1 LALTKTEGRRTKD
14 QKQES
19 NMLNNLRYA
28 IRILVKQPS
37 YSLIAILTLGLG
49 IGASTAIF
57 AVVNGVLL
65 RPLPFKES
73 KQLVMVWLRGA
84 EAAGG
89 DRTPLPVSDLND
101 WRAQSR
107 SFDSIS
113 AYQYGFF
120 NYLSGSDPEQVR
132 GASVTSNLLSTL
144 GVGVQLGRDLMPADE
159 VVGAARVALLSDS
172 FWRTHF
178 NSDPTV
184 IGRTINLNGN
194 VTTIVGVL
202 PPHLN
207 FPDKNTS
214 FWRAIQ
220 LEQPT
225 RRGPYFLTGVA
236 RLRQGVDIQ
245 QATIETRSAHSTFG
259 GGNFH
264 FNILSINDFIVGN
277 VRAAL
282 LALLVAV
289 TLVLLIAAVNVA
301 NLTLVRGASRINEM
315 TIRKAL
321 GASQLDILR
330 QLLTEGLVLALL
342 GSVVGIVLAFWGVS
356 LIERFGPENLPRM
369 DAIRLDPLVLLWTAA
384 MSIFAG
390 VVFGLM
396 PAVQFSRLRINLVLG
411 ASGTRTTDTRG
422 KKLWSNTFVVT
433 EMALA
438 VILVV
443 GGGLLVR
450 SFWRLQHVNVGID
463 ADKLLTMQIQL
474 RGQRYED
481 EHNAHELYSRLLER
495 VQALPGVRAAGI
507 STSLPPDL
515 TDYSSNF
522 TIEGNPPPAKDEP
535 RIAYF
540 IGVSSDYFK
549 ALNIQLHGGRFI
561 DTNDIAGRPNVVL
574 INETL
579 RRTFF
584 GPINPISKRLNLST
598 EKEPQWYEIVGVVAD
613 VKYNGL
619 AEDVQPAIYLSTAQV
634 PTWRAALIVK
644 TDLSDPL
651 SLTSAIRREV
661 QQLDPQ
667 LPIAEIATMDQKL
680 SAAMS
685 QPRFRT
691 SLVALFALNAL
702 LLACVGIYGVISYS
716 VAQRTHEIGIRM
728 ALGAQKQNV
737 LYMIIKQGLTLTII
751 GVGLGVTASYFLTR
765 LMSSLLFG
773 VAPTDLVTFVFGACL
788 LVATALLGTYLP
800 ARRATRV
807 DPLVALRYE

>member
-1 LALTKTEGRRTKD
+1 
-14 QKQES
+14 
-19 NMLNNLRYA
+19 MLNHLRYA
-28 IRILVKQPS
+28 IRMLLKQPS
-37 YSLIAILTLGLG
+37 YSLIATITLGLG

-65 RPLPFKES
+65 RPLPFKDS
-73 KQLVMVWLRGA
+73 QNLVLVWNNGA

-89 DRTPLPVSDLND
+89 DRTPLAVSDLND

-113 AYQYGFF
+113 AYQYGSF
-120 NYLSGSDPEQVR
+120 NYLSGSDPEQIR
-132 GASVTSNLLSTL
+132 GVSVTSNLLSTL

-159 VVGAARVALLSDS
+159 MVGAPRVALLSDS
-172 FWRTHF
+172 FWRSHF
-178 NSDPTV
+178 NSDRNV

-194 VTTIVGVL
+194 ATTIVGVL
-202 PPHLN
+202 PPRLN
-207 FPDKNTS
+207 FPDKDTAL
-214 FWRAIQ
+214 WRAIQ

-236 RLRQGVDIQ
+236 RLRQGIDVQ
-245 QATIETRSAHSTFG
+245 RARVETQSARSTFD
-259 GGNFH
+259 GGNFS
-264 FNILSINDFIVGN
+264 FNIVPINDFIVGN

-321 GASQLDILR
+321 GASRLDILR
-330 QLLTEGLVLALL
+330 QLLTEGVVLALL
-342 GSVVGIVLAFWGVS
+342 GGIVGIVLAFWGVS
-356 LIERFGPENLPRM
+356 LIQRFAPENLPRL
-369 DAIRLDPLVLLWTAA
+369 DAIRLDPLVMLWTCA
-384 MSIFAG
+384 MSILAG

-396 PAVQFSRLRINLVLG
+396 PAVQFSGLKISPVLS
-411 ASGTRTTDTRG
+411 ASGTRTTETKG

-450 SFWRLQHVNVGID
+450 SLWRLQHVNVGID
-463 ADKLLTMQIQL
+463 TDKLLTMQIQL
-474 RGQRYED
+474 RGQRYQD
-481 EHNAHELYSRLLER
+481 EHNAQEFYSRLLER
-495 VQALPGVRAAGI
+495 VQALPGIRSAAL
-507 STSLPPDL
+507 STSLPPDI
-515 TDYSSNF
+515 TDYSSDF
-522 TIEGNPPPAKDEP
+522 TIEGNPPSAKDEP

-540 IGVSSDYFK
+540 IGVSPDYFK
-549 ALNIQLHGGRFI
+549 CFNIQLRGGRFI
-561 DTNDIAGRPNVVL
+561 DRNDVAGRPNVIL

-584 GPINPISKRLNLST
+584 GPTNPINKRLNLGS
-598 EKEPQWYEIVGVVAD
+598 EKDPQWNEIVGVVGD

-619 AEDVQPAIYLSTAQV
+619 SEDVQPAIYLSTAQV

-651 SLTSAIRREV
+651 SLSSAIRRELRE
-661 QQLDPQ
+661 LDPQ
-667 LPIAEIATMDQKL
+667 LPLAEIATMDQKM

-691 SLVALFALNAL
+691 SLVALFAVTAL
-702 LLACVGIYGVISYS
+702 LLACIGIYGVISYS
-716 VAQRTHEIGIRM
+716 VTQRTHEIGIRM

-737 LYMIIKQGLTLTII
+737 LYMIIKQGAMLTAI
-751 GVGLGVTASYFLTR
+751 GIAAGVTASYFLTR
-765 LMSSLLFG
+765 LMASLLFG
-773 VAPTDLVTFVFGACL
+773 VEPTDLPSFVFSAAL
-788 LVATALLGTYLP
+788 LAAMALLGTYLP
-800 ARRATRV
+800 ARRATKI
-807 DPLVALRYE
+807 DPLIALRYQ

>member
-1 LALTKTEGRRTKD
+1 
-14 QKQES
+14 
-19 NMLNNLRYA
+19 MLNDLRYA
-28 IRILVKQPS
+28 IRILLKQPS

-73 KQLVMVWLRGA
+73 KQLVMVWLKGA

-113 AYQYGFF
+113 AYQYGSF
-120 NYLSGSDPEQVR
+120 NYLSGTEPEQIR
-132 GASVTSNLLSTL
+132 GVSVTSNLLTTL
-144 GVGVQLGRDLMPADE
+144 GVGVQLGRDLTPADE
-159 VVGAARVALLSDS
+159 TVGAPGVALLSDS
-172 FWRTHF
+172 FWRSHF
-178 NSDPTV
+178 NSDRNV
-184 IGRTINLNGN
+184 IGRTIDLNGN
-194 VTTIVGVL
+194 ATTIVGVL
-202 PPHLN
+202 PPRLN

-214 FWRAIQ
+214 VWRALQ

-236 RLRQGVDIQ
+236 RLRHGVDVQ
-245 QATIETRSAHSTFG
+245 QATVETHSAHSTFD

-282 LALLVAV
+282 LALLIAV

-342 GSVVGIVLAFWGVS
+342 GSVVGIGLAFWGVS
-356 LIERFGPENLPRM
+356 LIERFAPENLPRL
-369 DAIRLDPLVLLWTAA
+369 DAIRVDPLVLLWTSA
-384 MSIFAG
+384 MTIFAG

-396 PAVQFSRLRINLVLG
+396 PAVQFSRLRINLVHS
-411 ASGTRTTDTRG
+411 ASGTRTTETRG

-450 SFWRLQHVNVGID
+450 SLWRLQHVNVGID
-463 ADKLLTMQIQL
+463 TDKLLTMQIQL
-474 RGQRYED
+474 RGQHYRD

-495 VQALPGVRAAGI
+495 VQALPGVRAAAI
-507 STSLPPDL
+507 STSLPPDI

-522 TIEGNPPPAKDEP
+522 TIEGNPPPAKGEP
-535 RIAYF
+535 MIAYF
-540 IGVSSDYFK
+540 IGVSADYFK
-549 ALNIQLHGGRFI
+549 AFNIQLHSGRFI

-574 INETL
+574 INDTL

-584 GPINPISKRLNLST
+584 GSINPIGKRLNLST
-598 EKEPQWYEIVGVVAD
+598 EKDPQWYEIVGAVAD

-619 AEDVQPAIYLSTAQV
+619 SEEVQPAIYLSTAQV

-644 TDLSDPL
+644 TDLSEPL
-651 SLTSAIRREV
+651 SLTSAIRREL

-691 SLVALFALNAL
+691 SLVALFALTAL
-702 LLACVGIYGVISYS
+702 LLACIGIYGVISYS

-737 LYMIIKQGLTLTII
+737 MYMIIKQGVLLTTI
-751 GVGLGVTASYFLTR
+751 GVALGIAASYFLTR

-773 VAPTDLVTFVFGACL
+773 VATNDLVTFVFGAGL

-800 ARRATRV
+800 ARRATKV

>member
-1 LALTKTEGRRTKD
+1 
-14 QKQES
+14 
-19 NMLNNLRYA
+19 MLNDLRYA
-28 IRILVKQPS
+28 IRILLKQPS

-73 KQLVMVWLRGA
+73 KQLVMVWLKGA

-113 AYQYGFF
+113 AYQYGSF
-120 NYLSGSDPEQVR
+120 NYLSGTEPEQIR
-132 GASVTSNLLSTL
+132 GVSVTSNLLTTL

-159 VVGAARVALLSDS
+159 TVGAPGVALLSDS
-172 FWRTHF
+172 FWRSHF
-178 NSDPTV
+178 NSDRNV
-184 IGRTINLNGN
+184 IGRTIDLNGN
-194 VTTIVGVL
+194 ATTIVGVL
-202 PPHLN
+202 PPRLN

-214 FWRAIQ
+214 VWRALQ

-236 RLRQGVDIQ
+236 RLRHGVDVQ
-245 QATIETRSAHSTFG
+245 QATVETHSAHSTFD

-282 LALLVAV
+282 LALLIAV
-289 TLVLLIAAVNVA
+289 SLVLLIAAVNVA

-342 GSVVGIVLAFWGVS
+342 GSVVGIGLAFWGVS
-356 LIERFGPENLPRM
+356 LIERFAPENLPRL
-369 DAIRLDPLVLLWTAA
+369 DAIRVDPLVLLWTSA
-384 MSIFAG
+384 MTIFAG

-396 PAVQFSRLRINLVLG
+396 PAVQFSRLRINLVHS
-411 ASGTRTTDTRG
+411 ASGTRTTETRG

-450 SFWRLQHVNVGID
+450 SLWRLQHVNVGID
-463 ADKLLTMQIQL
+463 TDKVLTMQIQL
-474 RGQRYED
+474 RGQHYRD

-495 VQALPGVRAAGI
+495 VQALPGVRAAAI
-507 STSLPPDL
+507 STSLPPDI

-522 TIEGNPPPAKDEP
+522 TIEGNPPPAKGEP
-535 RIAYF
+535 MIAYF
-540 IGVSSDYFK
+540 IGVSPDYFK
-549 ALNIQLHGGRFI
+549 AFNIQLHGGRFI
-561 DTNDIAGRPNVVL
+561 DTNDIAGRPNAVL
-574 INETL
+574 INDTL

-584 GPINPISKRLNLST
+584 GSINPIGKRLNLST
-598 EKEPQWYEIVGVVAD
+598 EKDPQWYEIVGAVAD

-619 AEDVQPAIYLSTAQV
+619 SEEVQPAIYLSTAQV

-644 TDLSDPL
+644 TDLSEPL
-651 SLTSAIRREV
+651 SLTSAIRREL

-691 SLVALFALNAL
+691 SLVALFALTAL
-702 LLACVGIYGVISYS
+702 LLACIGIYGVISYS

-737 LYMIIKQGLTLTII
+737 MYMIIKQGVLLTTI
-751 GVGLGVTASYFLTR
+751 GVALGIAASYFLTR

-773 VAPTDLVTFVFGACL
+773 VAPNDLVTFVFGAGL

-800 ARRATRV
+800 ARRATKV

>member
-1 LALTKTEGRRTKD
+1 
-14 QKQES
+14 
-19 NMLNNLRYA
+19 MLNNLRYA
-28 IRILVKQPS
+28 IRILLKQPS

-73 KQLVMVWLRGA
+73 RQVVMVWLKGA

-89 DRTPLPVSDLND
+89 DRTPLAVSDLND

-113 AYQYGFF
+113 AYQYGSF
-120 NYLSGSDPEQVR
+120 NYLGGSDPEQIR
-132 GASVTSNLLSTL
+132 GVSVTSNLLSTL
-144 GVGVQLGRDLMPADE
+144 GVGVQLGRDLMPADGM
-159 VVGAARVALLSDS
+159 VGAPRVGLLSDS
-172 FWRTHF
+172 FWRSHF
-178 NSDPTV
+178 NSDRNV
-184 IGRTINLNGN
+184 IGRTINLNGDI
-194 VTTIVGVL
+194 TTVVGVL
-202 PPHLN
+202 PPRLN
-207 FPDKNTS
+207 FPDKDIS
-214 FWRAIQ
+214 LWRAIQ
-220 LEQPT
+220 LDQPT

-236 RLRQGVDIQ
+236 RLRQGVDVRGATVETQ
-245 QATIETRSAHSTFG
+245 QAHSTFD
-259 GGNFH
+259 GGNFQ
-264 FNILSINDFIVGN
+264 FNIVSINDFIVGN

-321 GASQLDILR
+321 GASKLDILR

-342 GSVVGIVLAFWGVS
+342 GSVVGIGLAFWGVS
-356 LIERFGPENLPRM
+356 LIQRLAPENLPRM
-369 DAIRLDPLVLLWTAA
+369 DAIKLDPLVLLWTSA

-390 VVFGLM
+390 VVFGLI
-396 PAVQFSRLRINLVLG
+396 PAVQFSRLRTNLVLS
-411 ASGTRTTDTRG
+411 ASGTRTTETRG

-450 SFWRLQHVNVGID
+450 SLWRLQHVNVGID
-463 ADKLLTMQIQL
+463 TDKLLTMQIQL
-474 RGQRYED
+474 RGQQYLD
-481 EHNAHELYSRLLER
+481 EHHAREFYSRLLER
-495 VQALPGVRAAGI
+495 VQALSGVRAAAF

-515 TDYSSNF
+515 TDYSSDF
-522 TIEGNPPPAKDEP
+522 TIEGNPPSAKDEP

-540 IGVSSDYFK
+540 IGVSPDYFK
-549 ALNIQLHGGRFI
+549 VFNIQLHGGRSI
-561 DTNDIAGRPNVVL
+561 DKNDIAGRPNVVL
-574 INETL
+574 INDTL

-584 GPINPISKRLNLST
+584 GPINPIGKRLNLGS
-598 EKEPQWYEIVGVVAD
+598 EKDPQWYEIVGVAAD

-619 AEDVQPAIYLSTAQV
+619 SEDVQPAIYLSTAQV

-651 SLTSAIRREV
+651 SLTSAIRREL

-667 LPIAEIATMDQKL
+667 LPIAEIATMDQKMA
-680 SAAMS
+680 AAMS

-691 SLVALFALNAL
+691 SLVALFALAAL
-702 LLACVGIYGVISYS
+702 LLACIGIYGVISYS
-716 VAQRTHEIGIRM
+716 VTQRTHEIGIRM

-737 LYMIIKQGLTLTII
+737 LYMIIRQGVLLTII
-751 GVGLGVTASYFLTR
+751 GVALGIAASYFLTR

-773 VAPTDLVTFVFGACL
+773 VAPTDLVTFVFGAGL

-800 ARRATRV
+800 ARRATKV

>member
-1 LALTKTEGRRTKD
+1 
-14 QKQES
+14 
-19 NMLNNLRYA
+19 MLNHLRYA
-28 IRILVKQPS
+28 IRMLLKQPS
-37 YSLIAILTLGLG
+37 YSLIATITLGLG

-65 RPLPFKES
+65 RPLPFKDS
-73 KQLVMVWLRGA
+73 QNLVLVWNNGA

-89 DRTPLPVSDLND
+89 DRTPLAVSDLND

-113 AYQYGFF
+113 AYQFGSF
-120 NYLSGSDPEQVR
+120 NYLSGSDPEQIR
-132 GASVTSNLLSTL
+132 GVSVTSNLLSTL

-159 VVGAARVALLSDS
+159 MVGAPRVALLSDS
-172 FWRTHF
+172 FWRSHF
-178 NSDPTV
+178 NSDRNV

-194 VTTIVGVL
+194 ATTIVGVL
-202 PPHLN
+202 PPRLN
-207 FPDKNTS
+207 FPDKDTAL
-214 FWRAIQ
+214 WRAIQ

-236 RLRQGVDIQ
+236 RLRQGIDVQ
-245 QATIETRSAHSTFG
+245 RARVETQSARSTFD
-259 GGNFH
+259 GGNFS
-264 FNILSINDFIVGN
+264 FNIVPINDFIVGN

-321 GASQLDILR
+321 GASRLDILR
-330 QLLTEGLVLALL
+330 QLLTEGVVLALL
-342 GSVVGIVLAFWGVS
+342 GGIVGIVLAFWGVS
-356 LIERFGPENLPRM
+356 LIQRFAPENLPRL
-369 DAIRLDPLVLLWTAA
+369 DAIRLDPLVMLWTCA
-384 MSIFAG
+384 MSILAG

-396 PAVQFSRLRINLVLG
+396 PAVQFSGLKISPVLS
-411 ASGTRTTDTRG
+411 ASGTRTTETKG

-450 SFWRLQHVNVGID
+450 SLWRLQHVNVGID
-463 ADKLLTMQIQL
+463 TDKLLTMQIQL
-474 RGQRYED
+474 RGQRYQD
-481 EHNAHELYSRLLER
+481 EHNAQEFYSRLLER
-495 VQALPGVRAAGI
+495 VQALPGIRSAAL
-507 STSLPPDL
+507 STSLPPDI
-515 TDYSSNF
+515 TDYSSDF
-522 TIEGNPPPAKDEP
+522 TIEGNPPSAKDEP

-540 IGVSSDYFK
+540 IGVSPDYFK
-549 ALNIQLHGGRFI
+549 CFTIQLRGGRFI
-561 DTNDIAGRPNVVL
+561 DRNDVAGRPNVIL

-584 GPINPISKRLNLST
+584 GPTNPINKRLNLGT
-598 EKEPQWYEIVGVVAD
+598 EKDPQWNEIVGVVGD

-619 AEDVQPAIYLSTAQV
+619 SEDVQPAIYLSTAQV

-651 SLTSAIRREV
+651 SLSSAIRRELRE
-661 QQLDPQ
+661 LDPQ
-667 LPIAEIATMDQKL
+667 LPLAEIATMDQKM

-691 SLVALFALNAL
+691 SLVALFAVTAL
-702 LLACVGIYGVISYS
+702 LLACIGIYGVISYS
-716 VAQRTHEIGIRM
+716 VTQRTHEIGIRM

-737 LYMIIKQGLTLTII
+737 LYMIIKQGAMLTAI
-751 GVGLGVTASYFLTR
+751 GIAAGVTASYFLTR
-765 LMSSLLFG
+765 LMASLLFG
-773 VAPTDLVTFVFGACL
+773 VEPTDLPSFVFSAAL
-788 LVATALLGTYLP
+788 LAAMALLGTYLP
-800 ARRATRV
+800 ARRATKI
-807 DPLVALRYE
+807 DPLIALRYQ

>member
-1 LALTKTEGRRTKD
+1 
-14 QKQES
+14 
-19 NMLNNLRYA
+19 MLNNLRYA

-236 RLRQGVDIQ
+236 RLRQGVDVQ
-245 QATIETRSAHSTFG
+245 QATIETQSAHSTFD

-301 NLTLVRGASRINEM
+301 NLTLVRGAARINEM

-342 GSVVGIVLAFWGVS
+342 GSFVGIVLAFWGVS

-369 DAIRLDPLVLLWTAA
+369 DAIRLDPVVLLWTAT

-390 VVFGLM
+390 IVFGLM
-396 PAVQFSRLRINLVLG
+396 PVVQFSRLRINLVLG

-474 RGQRYED
+474 RGQRYQD

-540 IGVSSDYFK
+540 IGVSPDYFK
-549 ALNIQLHGGRFI
+549 VLNIQLHGGRFI

-619 AEDVQPAIYLSTAQV
+619 SEDVQPAIYLSTAQV
-634 PTWRAALIVK
+634 PTWGAALIVK

-702 LLACVGIYGVISYS
+702 LLACIGIYGVISYS

-773 VAPTDLVTFVFGACL
+773 VAPTDLVTFVFGAGL

-807 DPLVALRYE
+807 NPLVALRYE

>member
-1 LALTKTEGRRTKD
+1 
-14 QKQES
+14 
-19 NMLNNLRYA
+19 MLNDLRYA
-28 IRILVKQPS
+28 IRILLKQPS

-73 KQLVMVWLRGA
+73 KQLVMVWLKGA

-113 AYQYGFF
+113 AYQYGSF
-120 NYLSGSDPEQVR
+120 NYLSGTEPEQIR
-132 GASVTSNLLSTL
+132 GVSVTSNLLTTL
-144 GVGVQLGRDLMPADE
+144 GVGVQLGRDLTPADE
-159 VVGAARVALLSDS
+159 TVGAPGVALLSDS
-172 FWRTHF
+172 FWRSHF
-178 NSDPTV
+178 NSDRNV
-184 IGRTINLNGN
+184 IGRTIDLNGN
-194 VTTIVGVL
+194 ATTIVGVL
-202 PPHLN
+202 PPRLN

-214 FWRAIQ
+214 VWRALQ

-236 RLRQGVDIQ
+236 RLRHGVDVQ
-245 QATIETRSAHSTFG
+245 QATVETHSAHSTFD

-282 LALLVAV
+282 LALLIAV

-342 GSVVGIVLAFWGVS
+342 GSVVGIGLAFWGVS
-356 LIERFGPENLPRM
+356 LIERFAPENLPRL
-369 DAIRLDPLVLLWTAA
+369 DAIRVDPLVLLWTSA
-384 MSIFAG
+384 MTIFAG

-396 PAVQFSRLRINLVLG
+396 PAVQFSRLRINLVHS
-411 ASGTRTTDTRG
+411 ASGTRTTETRG

-450 SFWRLQHVNVGID
+450 SLWRLQHVNVGID
-463 ADKLLTMQIQL
+463 TDKVLTMQIQL
-474 RGQRYED
+474 RGQHYRD

-495 VQALPGVRAAGI
+495 VQALPGVRAAAI
-507 STSLPPDL
+507 STSLPPDI

-522 TIEGNPPPAKDEP
+522 TIEGNPPPAKGEP
-535 RIAYF
+535 MIAYF
-540 IGVSSDYFK
+540 IGVSPDYFK
-549 ALNIQLHGGRFI
+549 AFNIQLHGGRFI
-561 DTNDIAGRPNVVL
+561 DTNDIAGRPNAVL
-574 INETL
+574 INDTL

-584 GPINPISKRLNLST
+584 GSINPIGKRLNLST
-598 EKEPQWYEIVGVVAD
+598 EKDPQWYEIVGAVAD

-619 AEDVQPAIYLSTAQV
+619 SEEVQPAIYLSTAQV

-644 TDLSDPL
+644 TDLSEPL
-651 SLTSAIRREV
+651 SLTSAIRREL

-691 SLVALFALNAL
+691 SLVALFALTAL
-702 LLACVGIYGVISYS
+702 LLACIGIYGVISYS

-737 LYMIIKQGLTLTII
+737 MYMIIKQGVLLTTI
-751 GVGLGVTASYFLTR
+751 GVALGIAASYFLTR

-773 VAPTDLVTFVFGACL
+773 VATNDLVTFVFGAGL

-800 ARRATRV
+800 ARRATKV